1 MWMEA
6 ILHRTRVIVASD
18 LTAKYPAAWPARLT
32 FALRDGAVITRS
44 ADFPRGNPE
53 NPVST
58 HLLEEKFLALVGSVH
73 GPGVAGRA
81 LAACASLET
90 CADMAEAFSHLL

>member
-1 MWMEA
+1 V
-6 ILHRTRVIVASD
+6 RVTVADD

-32 FALRDGAVITRS
+32 VTLRDGTVITRS

-58 HLLEEKFLALVGSVH
+58 AELEEKFLSLVGPVF
-73 GPGVAGRA
+73 GPAIAHRA
-81 LAACASLET
+81 LGACTSIED
-90 CADMAEAFSHLL
+90 CADMAEAFSRIL